1 MNCAQAKAIPIQ
13 ELMASL
19 GFTPTRTTRKGTWYH
34 SPFSGEGGDR
44 TPSFQVS
51 PDGKGFYDWSSDARG
66 NILDLAMLMLGTRSV
81 PEALRFIEKATT
93 GHAPLYKRTPSSEE
107 KGNNVWED
115 VTIEPLHSGA
125 LCSYLYRRGIS
136 WETAKQYC
144 VEDRYYRPGRR
155 TEYYAVGFQNRSGG
169 YELRN
174 PHFKGSMAPKDI
186 TVIGTVW
193 NSKCLVLEG
202 FMDFLS
208 IVDMGWFAEENMS
221 AIVLNSTALVDRCL
235 PELKEALEVICLLD
249 DDESGRKTTEKLCAT
264 LPQAY
269 DSSLLFTQQGYRD
282 VNDLA
287 RALLLM
293 NNLYNKPKS

>member
-1 MNCAQAKAIPIQ
+1 MNCKQAKEIPIQ
-13 ELMASL
+13 DFLEAM
-19 GFTPTRTTRKGTWYH
+19 GFTPARTNRNGLWYH
-34 SPFSGEGGDR
+34 SPLLGEGEDR

-51 PDGKGFYDWSSDARG
+51 PDGRGFYDWSCGAKG
-66 NILDLAMLMLGTRSV
+66 NILDLAMLMLGTRNV
-81 PEALRFIEKATT
+81 PEALRFIEKATA
-93 GHAPLYKRTPSSEE
+93 GHVPSYKRTPSSGE

-136 WETAKQYC
+136 WETAKKYC
-144 VEDRYYRPGRR
+144 VEVRYYRPGRR

-186 TVIGTVW
+186 TVIGNVW

-235 PELKEALEVICLLD
+235 PELKEALEVVCLLD
-249 DDESGRKTTEKLCAT
+249 NDESGRKTTEKLCAT

-269 DSSLLFTQQGYRD
+269 DSSLLFTQQGYHD

-293 NNLYNKPKS
+293 NNFYNKPKS